1 MTEERALEC
10 PTNYSDDGTNFIS
23 EDEIKQTRVLGPLQV
38 EEASLLR
45 ALAHPEAADVR
56 APVQGAENQVRGQVH
71 ARQEG

>member
-1 MTEERALEC
+1 MKILDFHKFTLRLLLL
-10 PTNYSDDGTNFIS
+10 PFIS

>member
-1 MTEERALEC
+1 MKILDFSKCTEVNIR
-10 PTNYSDDGTNFIS
+10 PFIS